1 MLDRHAFQLLG
12 KTLDI
17 VILYLCIL
25 CPHYMSPSASVG
37 QSVEGVTRGRVGV
50 RQRDGERST
59 GSANS
64 TSTMT
69 HTQISFREHFSTSCT
84 SIIIVIPCDMQICI
98 NVIYHKIINFLTR
111 LNSPPPPPQC
121 YPLGPAAVYGIVY
134 GLWVVQFQ
142 CHDWY
147 VRATQ
152 HHLPSH

>member
-1 MLDRHAFQLLG
+1 MS
-12 KTLDI
+12 TLRES
-17 VILYLCIL
+17 LCR
-25 CPHYMSPSASVG
+25 CRSVCGRSHPKESGCASARWRKVN
-37 QSVEGVTRGRVGV
+37 
-50 RQRDGERST
+50 RS
-59 GSANS
+59 SKLNLNNDA
-64 TSTMT
+64 

-111 LNSPPPPPQC
+111 LNSPPPPPPPQC

-147 VRATQ
+147 VRATK